1 MSFKNK
7 SSIFCKSSVLKTVL
21 AFSIAFVAVFGAVT
35 AALSSSSQFATAQVQ
50 QNNSTAKTTTAKPVD
65 GYGGPPTGPLTAVRH
80 IFDDP
85 ALRVVHFC
93 KPNDKVMMVCQ
104 LYDSNSPN
112 ATLIGVEYMIDSN
125 AYKALPD
132 REKPNWH
139 YHKEEFSPARANPI
153 FPLLNEQQQKEWLN
167 KLSESYGKIIITWN
181 PTDKTPAFPP
191 QIEQVQH
198 PFMVNTT
205 VTNQTETQT
214 GSFSQTLNY

>member
-1 MSFKNK
+1 M
-7 SSIFCKSSVLKTVL
+7 KTVL
-21 AFSIAFVAVFGAVT
+21 AFSIAFVAVFGSVT

-93 KPNDKVMMVCQ
+93 KPNDKVLMVCQ

-132 REKPNWH
+132 REKPRLALPQGGV
-139 YHKEEFSPARANPI
+139 FT
-153 FPLLNEQQQKEWLN
+153 
-167 KLSESYGKIIITWN
+167 GKSKPHISTS
-181 PTDKTPAFPP
+181 K
-191 QIEQVQH
+191 
-198 PFMVNTT
+198 
-205 VTNQTETQT
+205 
-214 GSFSQTLNY
+214 